1 MATVQVTMF
10 DRFFPENVEET
21 YRRLVADISTRSG
34 YRFERPDAATMVVV
48 RRYTPTWAVILAIV
62 GIFVFLLGL
71 LFLLAKTEERVTIIG
86 RDVEG
91 GSVYQLTGQTDPLF
105 ARFLEEVFP
114 ARVQPESVALV
125 G

>member
-10 DRFFPENVEET
+10 DRFFPHPVDET
-21 YRRLVADISTRSG
+21 YRRLIADISSRSG
-34 YRFERPDAATMVVV
+34 FRFERPDATTLVVV
-48 RRYTPTWAVILAIV
+48 RRYTPTWAVVLAII

-91 GSVYQLTGQTDPLF
+91 GAVFQVTGQTDKLF
-105 ARFLEEVFP
+105 ADFLNEVFP
-114 ARVQPESVALV
+114 ASAPAPATAS
-125 G
+125 